1 MYGKAQREVDS
12 VSTSD
17 KPNLVS
23 FIGMTSVAVPLLG
36 AGIIGLTA
44 PEILPWPS
52 NLSIA
57 WSLIAVG
64 GIMDAAAVFTLL
76 AELKR
81 VRPR

>member
-1 MYGKAQREVDS
+1 MYGKAQQEVDS

-23 FIGMTSVAVPLLG
+23 FIVMTSVAVPLLA

-52 NLSIA
+52 NPSIA